1 LVRTAELDTDA
12 PPARKSGYDAPARSS
27 RVSLEAA
34 MNERPNQE
42 LPRAQV
48 FRRELP
54 GGGYVVI
61 GVEPPAGDRSVARTC
76 VWVERRESSDRTSGH
91 EAPVIATADGD
102 ERSAGFT
109 EMYRLA
115 ADNAAVARG
124 LMQWRATKADTIQR
138 AD

>member
-1 LVRTAELDTDA
+1 MH
-12 PPARKSGYDAPARSS
+12 
-27 RVSLEAA
+27 EAT
-34 MNERPNQE
+34 ETT
-42 LPRAQV
+42 PRAPV

-61 GVEPPAGDRSVARTC
+61 GVERPTAVRSIPRTC
-76 VWVERRESSDRTSGH
+76 VWVERRQNDERDAEYTD
-91 EAPVIATADGD
+91 APLIAAMDGD
-102 ERSAGFT
+102 EQSAGFT

-124 LMQWRATKADTIQR
+124 LMQWRAQKGRVAR

>member
-1 LVRTAELDTDA
+1 MQERAKETSRA
-12 PPARKSGYDAPARSS
+12 P
-27 RVSLEAA
+27 
-34 MNERPNQE
+34 
-42 LPRAQV
+42 V

-61 GVEPPAGDRSVARTC
+61 GVERPSADRPVPRTC
-76 VWVERRESSDRTSGH
+76 VWIERRADDNRNAEYQH
-91 EAPVIATADGD
+91 APLIAVADGD
-102 ERSAGFT
+102 EQSAAFT

-124 LMQWRATKADTIQR
+124 LMEWRARNAPHVSR